1 MPYVIR
7 QRCLGVKDPVD
18 QPTFADL
25 EYDGK
30 KRKTRREIFLER
42 MDCLVPWEKLEE
54 RIRPYYPKA
63 GRGRRPYE
71 LPAMLRIHCVQLFYN
86 LSDPGMEDMLYE
98 VESVRR
104 FAGLRLSGPLPDET
118 TILNFRHLL
127 EEHELGEG
135 LFEEIN
141 RHLASQGL
149 RLREGTIVDASIIE
163 APSSTKNRSGG
174 RDPEMHQT
182 KKGNEWRFG
191 MKVHIGADAQTG
203 VVHSVTTTPA
213 NVHDVTEA
221 HRLLHGGEK
230 RVWGDAGYQGVDKR
244 AENREL
250 GMEWR
255 VAMKPGRRRQLEP
268 GSDEALEE
276 KRKASV
282 RAKVEHPFLYVKR
295 RFGYAKV
302 RYRGLAK
309 NTQRLMV
316 LLGLANLMTA
326 ERHLAA

>member
-1 MPYVIR
+1 MNLSENRASGEEMVPQNTSRDTLNKSRHSSIENSTVFGEIIDGPANICGLGIR
-7 QRCLGVKDPVD
+7 EQEA
-18 QPTFADL
+18 Q
-25 EYDGK
+25 
-30 KRKTRREIFLER
+30 TRREIFLER
-42 MDCLVPWEKLEE
+42 MDALIPWEQMEE
-54 RIRPYYPKA
+54 RIRPLYPKA

-71 LPAMLRIHCVQLFYN
+71 LSAMVRTHCVQLFYN

-104 FAGLRLSGPLPDET
+104 FVGLKLSGPLPDET

-127 EEHELGEG
+127 EEHELGQS

-141 RHLASQGL
+141 RHLESQGL

-163 APSSTKNRSGG
+163 APSSTKNRAGE

-191 MKVHIGADAQTG
+191 MKVHVGADAETG
-203 VVHSVTTTPA
+203 VVHSMTTTPA

-244 AENREL
+244 LENREL
-250 GMEWR
+250 DVEWR
-255 VAMKPGRRRQLEP
+255 VAMRPGRRRHLEP
-268 GSDEALEE
+268 GSYEALA
-276 KRKASV
+276 RSA
-282 RAKVEHPFLYVKR
+282 KR
-295 RFGYAKV
+295 RS
-302 RYRGLAK
+302 
-309 NTQRLMV
+309 
-316 LLGLANLMTA
+316 
-326 ERHLAA
+326 ERKWSIRSCT